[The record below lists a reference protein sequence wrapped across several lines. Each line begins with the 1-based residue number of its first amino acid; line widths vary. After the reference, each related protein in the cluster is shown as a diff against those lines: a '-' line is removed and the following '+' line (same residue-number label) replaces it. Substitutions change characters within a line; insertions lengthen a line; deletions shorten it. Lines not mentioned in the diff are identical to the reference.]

1 MSGPPSRAPGL
12 KLSTLDA
19 VASEAP
25 AAKIALFR
33 EAERAA
39 AMMLEHGYLAASL
52 GAVCAA
58 RVSGLLL
65 WFASPA
71 RARLRILGRPVS
83 EPLPSRTG
91 GVAVV
96 VFLVAG
102 ALFTLARPMKRE
114 NETPWPSGRVN
125 DSFGA
130 ETPQLEGPD
139 ALETGP
145 VVEVTP
151 SQISV
156 DRAPQ
161 GPGGLENRLRDY
173 RRNFS
178 LLHPGAPAPRNIVL
192 LCSPE
197 TTAERVLAALGG
209 ALRSGYD
216 VVTFAF
222 ETQKKVVR
230 PILGAITL
238 RNASAARTLLSIAG
252 APPPG
257 AAVVRSEDARDC
269 GLLAARIVTLRRS
282 GREVVLLFHAPA
294 TENYQ
299 PLQE

>member
-58 RVSGLLL
+58 LVSGLLL

-102 ALFTLARPMKRE
+102 ALAL
-114 NETPWPSGRVN
+114 ETPWPSGRVN